1 MDHLSFLT
9 LHKVWIEPCLQ
20 YCRLHTF
27 RSNCLCPH
35 YSDWIL
41 KTVSVRCVDS
51 DLLLNHFW
59 SLKHTISCSSRAKS
73 GSLQF
78 FPPILLK
85 AVNTAFCGNAHLCP
99 ITTFSFSEIRMR
111 WRESQRLRSFPTT
124 SLWCA
129 PGDGWSEPHPKS
141 EKMKLSL
148 DNITKQLWAL
158 SWVLLSQPAL
168 RHITCTQTTQP
179 FRWNQCVVLSQPPLH
194 FHTLNLDSISRTVC
208 KWEGSDC

>member
-1 MDHLSFLT
+1 MD
-9 LHKVWIEPCLQ
+9 P
-20 YCRLHTF
+20 
-27 RSNCLCPH
+27 
-35 YSDWIL
+35 
-41 KTVSVRCVDS
+41 

-59 SLKHTISCSSRAKS
+59 SLKHTTSCSSRAKS
-73 GSLQF
+73 GPSQF
-78 FPPILLK
+78 FSPSLLK

-99 ITTFSFSEIRMR
+99 ITTFSFSEMRIR
-111 WRESQRLRSFPTT
+111 WRESQRLRSLPTT

-129 PGDGWSEPHPKS
+129 PGDGWSEPHPKV

-148 DNITKQLWAL
+148 DNITKQLWAI